1 MENFL
6 QTLLNGIL
14 TSGIY
19 IIVTLGLTL
28 VFGIMRV
35 VNFAHGEFVMLGT
48 YITYWSFSLLGMN
61 PYLTLAVCAV
71 LLFLLGLG
79 MYKSAVE
86 RIVDSAPI
94 NQVLITFG
102 FSILLQNVALIFW
115 SANSVAINIQTKIVR
130 IGTLQIGRDRL
141 FVFLI
146 GLAFALIM
154 SLLVSRTSLGKTMSA
169 VSQNRRAA
177 SLLGINVPAVYLL
190 TFGVSAAIAGISGG
204 LVSIVMYASPYIGSK
219 LGLRAFAILTLAGL
233 GNINTVIWA
242 SLILGL
248 SESLIS
254 VYVPQGAGWAEGL
267 SFLIILLVL
276 AFKPSGL
283 KGMRAE

>member
-1 MENFL
+1 MENLL
-6 QTLLNGIL
+6 QTLLNGVL

-28 VFGIMRV
+28 VFGIMRI

-48 YITYWSFSLLGMN
+48 YITYWSFTLLGMN
-61 PYLTLAVCAV
+61 PYLTLIVCAV
-71 LLFLLGLG
+71 ILFFVGLG
-79 MYKSAVE
+79 MYKAAIE
-86 RIVDSAPI
+86 QILDSPPI

-102 FSILLQNVALIFW
+102 FSILLQNLALIFW
-115 SANSVAINIQTKIVR
+115 SANSIAINTQPQIMK
-130 IGTLQIGRDRL
+130 IGTLQVGKDRM

-146 GLAFALIM
+146 GFAFAVLI
-154 SLLVSRTSLGKTMSA
+154 SIIVSRTSIGKTMSA

-177 SLLGINVPAVYLL
+177 YLLGINVPIVYLL

-204 LVSIVMYASPYIGSK
+204 LVSIVMYASPYIVSK

-233 GNINTVIWA
+233 GNINTIIVA

-248 SESLIS
+248 SESIIS
-254 VYVPQGAGWAEGL
+254 VYVPQGPGWAEGL